1 MAGGLSIVCIVVV
14 CVILLIV
21 WLFNQDDDTKEDDDD
36 STITSTRSNSGGSS
50 TSTTASGY
58 IIYTGYD
65 QDDQTIK
72 PYSNA
77 VIGQCETDCTSDS
90 TCFGYGMRNDLSQ
103 CWTMRGMP
111 SPYSNSDN
119 TLYTKPGNECTLC
132 TGTRAPCDNPKQ
144 MENSYPSG
152 KNLIGGLCKPPGG
165 GLPHQWTLPNQN
177 CPTGTKEAA
186 PLVHVTPQAPQ
197 APLKNRVVCPGAT

>member
-1 MAGGLSIVCIVVV
+1 MEKKIIILLAGGLSIVCTVVV

-21 WLFNQDDDTKEDDDD
+21 WLFNQEDDTKEDDDD
-36 STITSTRSNSGGSS
+36 STITNTRSNSGGSSTSTSTRSNSDGSS

-132 TGTRAPCDNPKQ
+132 T
-144 MENSYPSG
+144 
-152 KNLIGGLCKPPGG
+152 
-165 GLPHQWTLPNQN
+165 
-177 CPTGTKEAA
+177 
-186 PLVHVTPQAPQ
+186 
-197 APLKNRVVCPGAT
+197 